1 MPETFRTTC
10 FQALF
15 AEKNPFNWNT
25 LVKHELISWY
35 DELTS
40 LKSRSQNACSRGTQ
54 NEKEKPIKTTLF
66 QLSQSDLILKHTKVV
81 TDAPPANS
89 GMQITIPSE
98 PKGVN
103 EILPI

>member
-1 MPETFRTTC
+1 MLQQSLLEE
-10 FQALF
+10 ALKIRR
-15 AEKNPFNWNT
+15 KN
-25 LVKHELISWY
+25 L
-35 DELTS
+35 
-40 LKSRSQNACSRGTQ
+40 
-54 NEKEKPIKTTLF
+54 IKTTLF